1 MNFKS
6 QQKDEL
12 ELNLTPLI
20 DVVFLLLIFFMVT
33 TTFDRETQLKI
44 ELPQASG
51 EHKKATEMLEISID
65 QKSKLYINQKELV
78 NSGIDTIKK
87 ALTQATG
94 DKKNLPL
101 LSKKQWYSK
110 TKYGYARGNEPVHYV
125 ENIRSYYDLL
135 VWLTAE
141 DPIEKSTMSVN
152 SEDIEISNKALAI
165 SSPVL

>member
-6 QQKDEL
+6 QQKEEL

-65 QKSKLYINQKELV
+65 KKSKFYINQKELV
-78 NSGIDTIKK
+78 NSAIDTIKK
-87 ALTQATG
+87 ALKQAAGDRENPPLLISADGQATHQSVISVLDAASQLG
-94 DKKNLPL
+94 FVNI
-101 LSKKQWYSK
+101 
-110 TKYGYARGNEPVHYV
+110 TFAANEP
-125 ENIRSYYDLL
+125 
-135 VWLTAE
+135 
-141 DPIEKSTMSVN
+141 PPEK
-152 SEDIEISNKALAI
+152 
-165 SSPVL
+165 